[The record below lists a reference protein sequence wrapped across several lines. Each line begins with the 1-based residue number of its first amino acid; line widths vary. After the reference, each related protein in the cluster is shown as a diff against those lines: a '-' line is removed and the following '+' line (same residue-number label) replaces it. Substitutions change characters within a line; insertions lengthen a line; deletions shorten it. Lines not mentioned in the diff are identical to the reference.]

1 MAEEKKAK
9 MNCVQEEEKLCMYL
23 LNLFVI
29 GAVISV
35 FGINIDEQLRVFNG
49 FEVFAIV
56 SLLIIVNTV
65 HKKREALKN
74 KERCIGFYDIDILS
88 AMLLF
93 VGLISI
99 HNRVT
104 CEIIVLCNFVIEQLL
119 RRFKHWQY

>member
-1 MAEEKKAK
+1 MTEEKKVK

-23 LNLFVI
+23 LTLFVI
-29 GAVISV
+29 GAVFSV
-35 FGINIDEQLRVFNG
+35 FGINIDEQLKVFNG
-49 FEVFAIV
+49 FGVLAIV

>member
-1 MAEEKKAK
+1 MTYEKKAK

-23 LNLFVI
+23 LTLFVI
-29 GAVISV
+29 GAVFSV
-35 FGINIDEQLRVFNG
+35 FGINIDEQLKVFNG
-49 FEVFAIV
+49 FGVLAIV

-65 HKKREALKN
+65 HKKRKALKD

-88 AMLLF
+88 AMLIF

-119 RRFKHWQY
+119 RGFKHWQY

>member
-23 LNLFVI
+23 LTLFVI
-29 GAVISV
+29 GAVFSG

>member
-1 MAEEKKAK
+1 MAEEKKVK
-9 MNCVQEEEKLCMYL
+9 TNCMQEEEKLCMYL
-23 LNLFVI
+23 LTLFVI
-29 GAVISV
+29 GAVFSA
-35 FGINIDEQLRVFNG
+35 FGINIDEQLKVFNG
-49 FEVFAIV
+49 FGVLAIV
-56 SLLIIVNTV
+56 SLLIMVNIV

>member
-23 LNLFVI
+23 LTLFVI
-29 GAVISV
+29 GAVLSV

-49 FEVFAIV
+49 FEVLAIV